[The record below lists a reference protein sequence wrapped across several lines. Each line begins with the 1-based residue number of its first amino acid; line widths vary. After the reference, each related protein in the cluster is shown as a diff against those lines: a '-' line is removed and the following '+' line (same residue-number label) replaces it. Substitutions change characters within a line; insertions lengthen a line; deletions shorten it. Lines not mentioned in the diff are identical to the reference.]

1 MINLELQSR
10 TAMHTLSVITLTALA
25 TTLLVGLLRTA
36 GRINSRGAT
45 LAARRRTGLLQ
56 LLRWLII
63 VVGAAAVLVEAM
75 LAVGIDKGPLVLIGG
90 GLVTAFALGIREP
103 IADFLA
109 AAALIVERTAA
120 VGDEV
125 EINGEVSGRLAGF
138 GLRSVAVTTWDGG
151 VVYVTASNIRTFRNA
166 SKGASRAVVDV
177 DVPAAVR
184 TGRAAAVLAAACA
197 RVADTSFHSPVEV
210 LGVVHQSLDHYVVRL
225 SCVVDPAR
233 HREAEYRLKAAAVD
247 AVAELLADERA
258 GLDTAQMLALVGQ
271 PRPA

>member
-1 MINLELQSR
+1 
-10 TAMHTLSVITLTALA
+10 MHTLSLITFTILA
-25 TTLLVGLLRTA
+25 TAVAVALLRTA
-36 GRINSRGAT
+36 GRLNARGAT

-56 LLRWLII
+56 LLRWLVILVGSA
-63 VVGAAAVLVEAM
+63 VVAVEAM
-75 LAVGIDKGPLVLIGG
+75 VSAGIDKSLLVVIGG
-90 GLVTAFALGIREP
+90 GLATAIAFAVREP

-138 GLRSVAVTTWDGG
+138 GLRSVAVTTWGG
-151 VVYVTASNIRTFRNA
+151 DAVYVAASTIRTFRNA

-177 DVPAAVR
+177 DVPSAVR
-184 TGRAAAVLAAACA
+184 TGRASAVLAAACA
-197 RVADTSFHSPVEV
+197 RVADHTFHSPVEV
-210 LGVVHQSLDHYVVRL
+210 LGVVEQTLDHYVVRL

-247 AVAELLADERA
+247 AVAELLADGRTD
-258 GLDTAQMLALVGQ
+258 LDTAQLLALVGQ
-271 PRPA
+271 PGLA

>member
-1 MINLELQSR
+1 MQ
-10 TAMHTLSVITLTALA
+10 TLSLITVTIMATAL
-25 TTLLVGLLRTA
+25 LVAMLRTA
-36 GRINSRGAT
+36 NRFNARGIT

-56 LLRWLII
+56 LLRWLVIL
-63 VVGAAAVLVEAM
+63 VGTAAVAVEAM
-75 LAVGIDKGPLVLIGG
+75 LAVGIDKGLLVVIGG
-90 GLVTAFALGIREP
+90 GLATAVAFAVREP

-138 GLRSVAVTTWDGG
+138 GLRSVAVTTWGG
-151 VVYVTASNIRTFRNA
+151 DAVYVTASNIRTFRNA

-177 DVPAAVR
+177 DVPSAVR
-184 TGRAAAVLAAACA
+184 TGRASAVLAAACA
-197 RVADTSFHSPVEV
+197 RAADHTFHSPVEV
-210 LGVVHQSLDHYVVRL
+210 LGVVSQYLDHYVLRL

-247 AVAELLADERA
+247 AVAELLGDDRS

-271 PRPA
+271 SR